1 MAEFETYITRI
12 IQRTDDVKSF
22 RFDVPDS
29 FSYKAGQFFFLTIRN
44 NGKELQKHF
53 SFSSSPTEGGYIEFT
68 KKLTGHEFSN
78 ALDGLREGDWARL
91 KGPFGDFIYQGEYEK
106 LGMLVGGIG
115 ITALRSICRLCT
127 DRYPTTRITLLYGNR
142 TDEDIAFKDD
152 FVQMEKQNAKLK
164 VIYTLS
170 TPSEG
175 WCGYSGY
182 IDRKMVEKEI
192 PDYLDRTF
200 YSCGPPSLVEAMKKI
215 LEELNI
221 QKSQIIT
228 ENFPG
233 Y

>member
-1 MAEFETYITRI
+1 
-12 IQRTDDVKSF
+12 
-22 RFDVPDS
+22 
-29 FSYKAGQFFFLTIRN
+29 
-44 NGKELQKHF
+44 
-53 SFSSSPTEGGYIEFT
+53 
-68 KKLTGHEFSN
+68 
-78 ALDGLREGDWARL
+78 
-91 KGPFGDFIYQGEYEK
+91 
-106 LGMLVGGIG
+106 MLVGGIG

-142 TDEDIAFKDD
+142 TEEDIAFKND

-164 VIYTLS
+164 AVYTLS
-170 TPSEG
+170 TPSKG

-200 YSCGPPSLVEAMKKI
+200 YSCGPPNLVEAMKKI

-221 QKSQIIT
+221 QKSEIIT
-228 ENFPG
+228 EIFPG

>member
-12 IQRTDDVKSF
+12 IQRTRDVKSF

-44 NGKELQKHF
+44 NGKEFQKHF
-53 SFSSSPTEGGYIEFT
+53 SFSSSPTEGGYVEFT

-78 ALDGLREGDWARL
+78 ALDELREGDWARL
-91 KGPFGDFIYQGEYEK
+91 KGPFGDFTYQGEYGK

-127 DRYPTTRITLLYGNR
+127 DRYPTTEITLLCGNR
-142 TDEDIAFKDD
+142 TQEDIAFKDD
-152 FVQMEKQNAKLK
+152 FVQMKKQNAKLK
-164 VIYTLS
+164 VVYTLA
-170 TPSEG
+170 TPSKG

-192 PDYLDRTF
+192 PDYPYRTF

-221 QKSQIIT
+221 QKRQIIT